1 MAEVITLAAEADMGV
16 AITLVDTE
24 AVAEDTEAEV
34 EDAVDQ
40 EAMEADTEEVTL
52 SLVPTEE
59 VVEEEIHTD
68 RISLTK
74 GRNVLFSLS
83 FSFIK
88 LSLGLT
94 LFNSG
99 ARSSCFF
106 HATEIRAFLRGMRSF
121 LFLSL

>member
-1 MAEVITLAAEADMGV
+1 MTAD
-16 AITLVDTE
+16 TTQVDMKE
-24 AVAEDTEAEV
+24 VAEDTEAEV

-40 EAMEADTEEVTL
+40 EAMEADTEE
-52 SLVPTEE
+52 
-59 VVEEEIHTD
+59 IHTD

-74 GRNVLFSLS
+74 GRNVL

-106 HATEIRAFLRGMRSF
+106 HATEIRAFLRGMRSI
-121 LFLSL
+121 LFLSLIISHYIVLFG